1 MLHIGIDIGT
11 SYSSVSILNE
21 KGQPERVK
29 IATGTSVFGDSYS
42 LPSAVFAETDGN
54 LLLGQAATASRMRAP
69 QNFKNEFK
77 RDLGQL
83 APYLLGGKPYLPED
97 LYKEFFIYIKRCV
110 EDYTQESV
118 SGATITFPAMFNENK
133 KKLIESAAKR
143 AGLLDIKMLDEPSAA
158 AYCYLNAGK
167 ISEGDKL
174 LVYDL
179 GGGTFDV
186 ALICVKDG
194 KFEPLAQP
202 MGNPRLGGAD
212 FDRMIVD
219 DIMAQIGEEKI
230 GPIKANPVNH
240 SRFVTMV
247 VELAVKAKHHLSSSS
262 VFSDIISV
270 GYDAVE
276 YTLERNRYNE
286 MIAPLIDDTINCVRA
301 ILQSANL
308 KPADVN
314 KVLRVGGAR
323 RTPLVGDMLSHELG
337 KQPLKDVDPE
347 LAVCEGAVVMSIFMR
362 KLAEDE
368 QKRIEEERRRQ
379 EEQKKEEDEKRL
391 KLEKERKIQETVI
404 PNNQVVYP
412 WGFCLQCGHENPIGT
427 NYCLRCGT
435 RLQQR
440 QQAQEDPKNIIKKDG
455 WKEEERKL
463 SDEEKRAEQNVS
475 NIVFSCDA
483 KLTTQALKF
492 ALKGQLIMTPDKLT
506 FYVSKDHWAYSGAKE
521 FVLVTNEIFRVERQ
535 PFRTETAGGAAA
547 MLIPQVAIVKG
558 IAKIPNNKRGV
569 KVIGKHT
576 DYLFGFENEAGATS
590 FEMILRQYI

>member
-1 MLHIGIDIGT
+1 MTHIGIDIGT
-11 SYSSVSILNE
+11 SYSSVCILNE
-21 KGQPERVK
+21 NGQPERVK

-54 LLLGQAATASRMRAP
+54 LLLGQAAAASRMRAP

-219 DIMAQIGEEKI
+219 DIMAQICEEKV
-230 GPIKANPVNH
+230 GPIKANPVNY
-240 SRFVTMV
+240 SRFITMV
-247 VELAVKAKHHLSSSS
+247 LELAIKAKHHLSSASI
-262 VFSDIISV
+262 FSDIISV

-276 YTLERNRYNE
+276 YTLEGSRYNA
-286 MIAPLIDDTINCVRA
+286 MIAPVLDDTIKQVRA
-301 ILQSANL
+301 ILQTAGL
-308 KPADVN
+308 KPSDVN
-314 KVLRVGGAR
+314 KVLMVGGAS
-323 RTPLVGDMLSHELG
+323 RTPLVREMLSQELG
-337 KQPLKDVDPE
+337 QEPFKDVDPE
-347 LAVCEGAVVMSIFMR
+347 LAVCEGAVTMKTYMRRMEEEKQKLVDELIKIKAERQRELEQQKKAEEEKQR
-362 KLAEDE
+362 KL
-368 QKRIEEERRRQ
+368 
-379 EEQKKEEDEKRL
+379 EEQIRQDQVKQTKLMNPSNEIKKTANSFSLTIKRESQWFAVNPDIKICIDGDKNYLLANGDEIMIELTQGHHNVCL
-391 KLEKERKIQETVI
+391 KCAFRKTEFDISIEKDTFIQSKFNRVTGRIDVDFFGIKHSIKIQ
-404 PNNQVVYP
+404 
-412 WGFCLQCGHENPIGT
+412 
-427 NYCLRCGT
+427 R
-435 RLQQR
+435 
-440 QQAQEDPKNIIKKDG
+440 
-455 WKEEERKL
+455 
-463 SDEEKRAEQNVS
+463 
-475 NIVFSCDA
+475 
-483 KLTTQALKF
+483 
-492 ALKGQLIMTPDKLT
+492 
-506 FYVSKDHWAYSGAKE
+506 
-521 FVLVTNEIFRVERQ
+521 
-535 PFRTETAGGAAA
+535 
-547 MLIPQVAIVKG
+547 
-558 IAKIPNNKRGV
+558 
-569 KVIGKHT
+569 
-576 DYLFGFENEAGATS
+576 
-590 FEMILRQYI
+590 